1 MKERLFY
8 FSLFLL
14 SVFAYLFNLSSYPLL
29 SSLVSFINRL
39 LMPVMEFKAQTKKRV
54 QDLVN
59 TYVFLVDT
67 QKRNKELLE
76 EVNALSLKVSELE
89 GCKRELLQL
98 KGLMEEPPT
107 VEYTLAGVVAYD
119 PSGRDEFMLLD
130 KGMRDG
136 LEEGFVVAY
145 RNVFLGI
152 VDQVYADTSRV
163 RTVWSDNLHVSAN
176 AGGKNYIYRGGFPKG
191 SLLHVPQ
198 EDELK
203 KGEKVFL
210 RSLGLPPLE
219 IGEVYEVYPLGEQF
233 FKRVEV
239 KPYGDVRRVDFVLVL
254 RRRL

>member
-1 MKERLFY
+1 MKERFFY

-14 SVFAYLFNLSSYPLL
+14 SVFAYLSDLSSYPLL
-29 SSLVSFINRL
+29 SSLVSFINSL
-39 LMPVMEFKAQTKKRV
+39 LMPVMELKAQTTRRV
-54 QDLVN
+54 QDLIN

-67 QKRNKELLE
+67 QKRNRKLVE

-98 KGLMEEPPT
+98 KRITEEHPA

-130 KGMRDG
+130 KGKRDG
-136 LEEGFVVAY
+136 LEEGFVVAH

-152 VDQVYADTSRV
+152 IDQVYAGTSRV
-163 RTVWSDNLHVSAN
+163 RTVWSENLHVSAT

-210 RSLGLPPLE
+210 RSLRLPPLE
-219 IGEVYEVYPLGEQF
+219 IGEVYGVYPSGEQF

>member
-14 SVFAYLFNLSSYPLL
+14 SVCAYLFNLSSYPLL
-29 SSLVSFINRL
+29 SPFASLINSL
-39 LMPVMEFKAQTKKRV
+39 LMPVMELKTQTTKKV

-59 TYVFLVDT
+59 TYVFLVDV
-67 QKRNKELLE
+67 QKKNRKLLE
-76 EVNALSLKVSELE
+76 EVSALSLKVSELE

-98 KGLMEEPPT
+98 RGIMEEPPI

-130 KGMRDG
+130 KGKRDG
-136 LEEGFVVAY
+136 LEEGFVVAH

-152 VDQVYADTSRV
+152 IDQVYAGTSRV
-163 RTVWSDNLHVSAN
+163 RTVWSENLHVSAT
-176 AGGKNYIYRGGFPKG
+176 AGGKNYIYRGGFPEG

-210 RSLGLPPLE
+210 RSLKLPPLE
-219 IGEVYEVYPLGEQF
+219 IGEVYGVYPSGEQF
-233 FKRVEV
+233 FIRVEV
-239 KPYGDVRRVDFVLVL
+239 KPYGDVRKVDFVLVL